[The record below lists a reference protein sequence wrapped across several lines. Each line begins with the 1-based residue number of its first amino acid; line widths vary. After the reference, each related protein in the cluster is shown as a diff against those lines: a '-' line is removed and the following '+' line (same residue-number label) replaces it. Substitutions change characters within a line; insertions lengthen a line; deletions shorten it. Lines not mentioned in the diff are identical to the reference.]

1 MMADQAA
8 LVDSNGTE
16 EPSSEKPTQPA
27 STASNDNN
35 DNTNNKR
42 KTKQIS
48 LSDYFTKR
56 RKMSTNTG
64 TCQILSFIFNLNF
77 IVIIIDEYLFMYKIK
92 PFKTKENN

>member
-1 MMADQAA
+1 MMADQAV

-16 EPSSEKPTQPA
+16 EPSSITKPTQPP
-27 STASNDNN
+27 STSPNANN

-64 TCQILSFIFNLNF
+64 MFQIFVHFLEILVFILC
-77 IVIIIDEYLFMYKIK
+77 LFAKMNITLCITFY
-92 PFKTKENN
+92 